1 MSENVVVYFL
11 RLENARG
18 SSGCLEPARP
28 LLPFMTAREDGR
40 RVKGEG
46 RSLPQFIGAI
56 NDGCYA
62 FGNRGVRPV
71 SLYQKLAKA
80 KPYSGCLWDGDD
92 RATAGMGSLMNVLK
106 RSGFM
111 VRAQERAALIR
122 STFVAF
128 PSVAGR

>member
-46 RSLPQFIGAI
+46 RSLPQFIGAT
-56 NDGCYA
+56 NYGCYA

-80 KPYSGCLWDGDD
+80 KPH
-92 RATAGMGSLMNVLK
+92 SLKTV
-106 RSGFM
+106 
-111 VRAQERAALIR
+111 
-122 STFVAF
+122 FVKL
-128 PSVAGR
+128 RNLCHDW